1 MKFCGHCGEE
11 NLDDAKFCDS
21 CGKQFAEAPVKRPTI
36 NVKARTAVLSSI
48 ETGKTYELHP
58 DRDTLIG
65 RGDSERGIEPQVLLD
80 DAAALEDG
88 VSRVHAK
95 IICEGNQYY
104 LIDLDSTNSTYLNKR
119 KLQPQTHNKLNDGD
133 EIQMGRYLMRLNLM

>member
-11 NLDDAKFCDS
+11 NFDDAKFCDS
-21 CGKQFAEAPVKRPTI
+21 CGERFAEVPVKQPTI
-36 NVKARTAVLSSI
+36 NVKAKTAVLNSI

-58 DRDTLIG
+58 DQDTLIG
-65 RGDSERGIEPQVLLD
+65 RGDSGRGIEPQVLLD
-80 DAAALEDG
+80 DAAALDDG
-88 VSRVHAK
+88 VSRLHAK

-119 KLQPQTHNKLNDGD
+119 RLRAQTHNKLNDGD
-133 EIQMGRYLMRLNLM
+133 EIQMGRYLMRLSLL